1 MGRHAAHRRT
11 YHPALAAL
19 RRILRFLLVPGGRPR
34 AGTSPG
40 RDFTAGVSPGR
51 CPCAGIFPGL
61 DSSRAGAFPVR
72 EFTAGAFP
80 DGCAVREPDPRD
92 RRDRGVERFGGQHE
106 EYRRFAPAALLC
118 HPEALQDYP
127 GRRRRLVERPDQHRL
142 RQPRADA
149 QCGIRQGV
157 LEARPAVGVG
167 RVVAVQPAQQG
178 DLRPDRVERRLDERR
193 RVEHPLFVGD
203 QRVEEFLAVG
213 DAPQPRGRDH
223 GLDRRPVA
231 EFQQRFDAR
240 RDARLHHAA
249 HPPAEVHFGDQLLD
263 VAAQPGARCDAVD
276 VEFHFAKINEQ
287 QLPPNP
293 NEFESTERTSASCVR
308 ATGCSPSSGIGSANP
323 GLP

>member
-11 YHPALAAL
+11 YRPALAAMH
-19 RRILRFLLVPGGRPR
+19 RIPWFLPVPGGRPV
-34 AGTSPG
+34 PG
-40 RDFTAGVSPGR
+40 LPRPGFHGRRFPGR

-118 HPEALQDYP
+118 HPEALQYLFD
-127 GRRRRLVERPDQHRL
+127 RRRRLVERPDQHRP

-213 DAPQPRGRDH
+213 DAPS
-223 GLDRRPVA
+223 PVA
-231 EFQQRFDAR
+231 VTTASTAARSPNSNSDSMPAATPDFTTRLILRRRF
-240 RDARLHHAA
+240 
-249 HPPAEVHFGDQLLD
+249 
-263 VAAQPGARCDAVD
+263 
-276 VEFHFAKINEQ
+276 I
-287 QLPPNP
+287 
-293 NEFESTERTSASCVR
+293 
-308 ATGCSPSSGIGSANP
+308 SGISSLMSRRSPAP
-323 GLP
+323 DVMQLT